1 MMTENIAKSTTRQ
14 INIIGLLL
22 VFIVSTQ
29 LIASE
34 KNLKLYI
41 NASPHQSLEDLFK
54 KVIKDEVAIDPN
66 WDSYQQTLTN
76 NPRINPVSFRKYQKI
91 ALSLKREEADLE
103 KIKQL
108 QRVQNFEI
116 GTEFGLIN
124 NKQSDIKLESRYSL
138 IGIKSVS
145 YTHLTLPTIYSV

>member
-1 MMTENIAKSTTRQ
+1 MTENTAKITTGQ
-14 INIIGLLL
+14 INIIVLFLL
-22 VFIVSTQ
+22 FIVSTQ
-29 LIASE
+29 LMARDKS
-34 KNLKLYI
+34 LKLYI
-41 NASPHQSLEDLFK
+41 NASPDQSLEDLFK

-66 WDSYQQTLTN
+66 SDSYQQTLTN

-116 GTEFGLIN
+116 GTEFGLIS
-124 NKQSDIKLESRYSL
+124 NKQNDIKLESRYF
-138 IGIKSVS
+138 
-145 YTHLTLPTIYSV
+145 